1 MVTEKASN
9 RLIDPQYVA
18 YLQSRLLE
26 NWISKE
32 MAIQKVKLYGKGT
45 SGGYDSQ
52 TSAYLQYEIE
62 KLKSSRGI
70 TETTTTTAASPY

>member
-1 MVTEKASN
+1 
-9 RLIDPQYVA
+9 
-18 YLQSRLLE
+18 
-26 NWISKE
+26 